1 MDILMP
7 WVKSLLVVLLALIA
21 TAFGVIATTAALAW
35 QKLPELDQILDYQ
48 PKIPLRVY
56 SAEGEPLAEFG
67 EERRVVLNVHVV
79 PEHLKLA
86 ILAAEDERFY
96 EHPGVDVMGIAR
108 AALVNFVRGGR
119 AQGASTITMQVA
131 RNFYLTR
138 EKTFNRKFYEI
149 LLAFKIER
157 ELTKDQILELYLN
170 QIYLGQRAYGFAA
183 AARTYFGKP
192 VQELSL
198 AEAALLA
205 GLPKAPSLLNP
216 LRNPE
221 ASKRRREYV
230 LSRMLDAGFIDRAQY
245 ETARAE
251 PIVLAQD
258 RSRRDPAAI
267 NDNGTGQYVA
277 EMARLFALERFGE
290 AAYTAGIQIFT
301 TIRIDDQRA
310 AEAAVR
316 HGLLAYD
323 RRHGYRGP
331 EGWIAPEAITEEDWD
346 ALDAQLSGFPDLP
359 DALAAVV
366 VEANERKLVVWRH
379 GQTIEFTGKA
389 LDFVRSNIATK
400 IPEAKRLR
408 PGAIVRI
415 RALPEGRW
423 ELTQIPEAQAALV
436 SIDAD
441 TGAVRALVGGYD
453 FSLTKFNHA
462 TQGQRQP
469 GSSFKPFVYSAALE
483 KGWGPG
489 SWVEDEPISFSAE
502 VTGSKDWEPKNYDNR
517 YEGWMR
523 LRDAVAKSKNVV
535 AVRVLN
541 DITTGY
547 AQQWLTR
554 FGLDPTKHPPYLAM
568 ALGSGSATPWEMAR
582 AYAVFANGGYL
593 VEPYFIQ
600 EIRDAQGNL
609 LLRVQPK
616 VAARDAPRVLSERN
630 AWLMDSLLR
639 SVVERGTA
647 TAARKLKRSDLAG
660 KTGTTNNQV
669 DTWFAGYQPKI
680 VAVSWLG
687 FSQPRSL
694 GRAETGGRAA
704 LPIWIEYMET
714 ALRGQPEVKRPMPE
728 GISTVLLGDVPEY
741 HYSEFPPPE
750 PYPPTVEFLY
760 ERPAANDTGEDPLY
774 DLIRQRRLPQ
784 PVEPRH
790 APILERPFLN

>member
-1 MDILMP
+1 MSR
-7 WVKSLLVVLLALIA
+7 VKTSILALFALGIA
-21 TAFGVIATTAALAW
+21 ACGILATTIVLAW
-35 QKLPELDQILDYQ
+35 QQLPTLDQLIDYQ

-67 EERRVVLNVHVV
+67 EEKRVVLNVNVI
-79 PEHLKLA
+79 PDHLKQA

-96 EHPGVDVMGIAR
+96 EHPGIDVQGIVR
-108 AALVNFVRGGR
+108 AAFVNFVRGGK

-131 RNFYLTR
+131 RNFYLSR

-149 LLAFKIER
+149 LLALKIER
-157 ELTKDQILELYLN
+157 ELSKDQILELYLN

-183 AARTYFGKP
+183 AAQTYFGKP
-192 VQELSL
+192 VQALTL

-205 GLPKAPSLLNP
+205 GLPKAPSQLNP
-216 LRNPE
+216 IRNPE
-221 ASKRRREYV
+221 AAKKRREYV
-230 LSRMLDAGFIDRAQY
+230 LSRMLEAGFITQEQY
-245 ETARAE
+245 AAAVAE

-258 RSRRDPAAI
+258 RYRNDPTAI
-267 NDNGTGQYVA
+267 NGNGVGQYVA
-277 EMARLFALERFGE
+277 EMARLFALERFGD

-301 TIRIDDQRA
+301 TIRLADQRA

-331 EGWIAPEAITEEDWD
+331 EGMLDAKAVAERDWD
-346 ALDAQLSGFPDLP
+346 TLDAQLSSYPDFPE
-359 DALAAVV
+359 ALAAVV
-366 VEANERKLVVWRH
+366 LEASDRRLVVWRH
-379 GQTIEFTGKA
+379 GKTVEFTDKA
-389 LDFVRSNIATK
+389 LDFVRRSLGAK
-400 IPEAKRLR
+400 APEEQRLR
-408 PGAIVRI
+408 PGAVVRL
-415 RALPEGRW
+415 RPLPNERW
-423 ELTQIPEAQAALV
+423 ELTQLPEAQAALV
-436 SIDAD
+436 SLDAD

-453 FSLTKFNHA
+453 FGLTKFNHA

-469 GSSFKPFVYSAALE
+469 GSSFKPFIYSAALE

-489 SWVEDEPISFSAE
+489 SWVEDAPLFFSAE
-502 VTGSKDWEPKNYDNR
+502 LTGSKDWEPKNYDDR

-535 AVRVLN
+535 AIRVLN
-541 DITTGY
+541 DITPAY
-547 AQQWLTR
+547 AQQWITR
-554 FGLDPTKHPPYLAM
+554 FGLDPAKHPAYLTM
-568 ALGSGSATPWEMAR
+568 ALGAGSANPWEMAR

-616 VAARDAPRVLSERN
+616 VAGQDAPRVLSERN
-630 AWLMDSLLR
+630 AWMMDSLLR
-639 SVVERGTA
+639 TVVERGTA
-647 TAARKLKRSDLAG
+647 AAARARLKRSDLAG

-714 ALRGQPEVKRPMPE
+714 ALQGQPEVKRPMPE
-728 GISTVLLGDVPEY
+728 GISTVQLDDKTEY
-741 HYSEFPPPE
+741 HYSEYPPPS
-750 PYPPTVEFLY
+750 PYPPSSEPVE
-760 ERPAANDTGEDPLY
+760 EAPPPNDMTEDPFY
-774 DLIRQRRLPQ
+774 DLIQQRRQGTPDAAPRA
-784 PVEPRH
+784 PV
-790 APILERPFLN
+790 LDRPFLN